1 MLSHMTSPI
10 RLRALRAAQVASLS
24 VGLVSLSGCPDNN
37 TNTDAASSPDAF
49 AAVDAFAAPDAP
61 VVLGDGGVV
70 EDAPVALADG
80 GVAEDAAV
88 ADAGSA
94 EDAHIVGDAGCV
106 EFPPTTEAC
115 CALTPGGF
123 WDAKSMSCAVAVPGP
138 FVPPSMN
145 V

>member
-94 EDAHIVGDAGCV
+94 EDAAFTSDAGCP
-106 EFPPTTEAC
+106 ETPMTQEC
-115 CALTPGGF
+115 CVLAGGS
-123 WDAKSMSCAVAVPGP
+123 WDAKSMFCAVAVPGP

>member
-1 MLSHMTSPI
+1 MLRDMTSPI

-24 VGLVSLSGCPDNN
+24 ATLVSISACPGTN
-37 TNTDAASSPDAF
+37 TNNDAASSPDAF
-49 AAVDAFAAPDAP
+49 AAVDAFTATDTP
-61 VVLGDGGVV
+61 VLGPVDVGRGDVGRGVDG
-70 EDAPVALADG
+70 G

-94 EDAHIVGDAGCV
+94 QDAAITGDAGCA
-106 EFPPTTEAC
+106 EFPPTTQAC
-115 CALTPGGF
+115 CLLAPGGY

-138 FVPPSMN
+138 FVPPSLN